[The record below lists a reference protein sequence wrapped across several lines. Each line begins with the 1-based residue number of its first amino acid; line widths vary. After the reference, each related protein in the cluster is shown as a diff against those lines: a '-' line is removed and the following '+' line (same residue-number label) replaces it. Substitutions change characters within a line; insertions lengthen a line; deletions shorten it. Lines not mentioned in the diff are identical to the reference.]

1 MGGVSDALKRA
12 RKAKRWTQLELAE
25 RSGVSQQAISFIEN
39 GRNSPSES
47 TIRLLADA
55 LGLSV
60 SDLLHDE
67 SETETTLKPD
77 ELRLLNMYRSLP
89 ANAKEAA
96 LENVRT
102 LCELF
107 SRGEDRRPLEISNG

>member
-67 SETETTLKPD
+67 TETETTLKPD
-77 ELRLLNMYRSLP
+77 ERHLLEMFRHLNPVGKSTALGLVESLLVQFGEKNNPSRS
-89 ANAKEAA
+89 
-96 LENVRT
+96 V
-102 LCELF
+102 
-107 SRGEDRRPLEISNG
+107 SNG

>member
-77 ELRLLNMYRSLP
+77 ELRLLEMFRHLNPVGKSTALGLVESLLVQFGEKNNPSRS
-89 ANAKEAA
+89 
-96 LENVRT
+96 V
-102 LCELF
+102 
-107 SRGEDRRPLEISNG
+107 SNG

>member
-1 MGGVSDALKRA
+1 MSGVADALKRA

-55 LGLSV
+55 LGVSV
-60 SDLLHDE
+60 TDLLEDQE
-67 SETETTLKPD
+67 EKTPSLQPD
-77 ELRLLNMYRSLP
+77 EARLLNMYRKLPQGAREIALNQMQSLFDYF
-89 ANAKEAA
+89 NRGD
-96 LENVRT
+96 NH
-102 LCELF
+102 F
-107 SRGEDRRPLEISNG
+107 SVGVSNQ